1 MNIVADWPG
10 STHDST
16 IFNSC
21 RLKARIEI
29 GEFGNNVLLGDSGYG
44 LKSYLL
50 TPLLNP
56 SNESQRL
63 YNECHIRTRNCIER
77 TIGVW
82 KRRFPVLAYGLR
94 CKLETSLTVIVAT
107 AVLHNIAQEMNE
119 ADPPPPENLSIDEF
133 HYLIESGN

>member
-29 GEFGNNVLLGDSGYG
+29 GEF
-44 LKSYLL
+44 
-50 TPLLNP
+50 
-56 SNESQRL
+56 
-63 YNECHIRTRNCIER
+63 
-77 TIGVW
+77 
-82 KRRFPVLAYGLR
+82 AYGLR

-133 HYLIESGN
+133 HYLIESGNVPRIASDGNENRKDRI